1 MTAPRSRTPY
11 QGAALVPAVA
21 RRTRFIFGL
30 GTPCDRAGRRNEI
43 GCLLFQPTGST
54 MIKSWLE
61 AYWVAGAVFM
71 GLALLLL
78 APVGFAGEGLALLL
92 IFLASPVY
100 MLHQVEEHTGDRFRT
115 YINGTVFGGV
125 QALSVS
131 DVLWINL
138 PGVWG
143 LNLAALYAAHFIDVG
158 WGVAAGYLILINGIA
173 HIAMAARFRGYNPGL
188 ATGALVFVPFGL
200 ASILLVPATS
210 ARERSRFRD
219 RARNPCRH
227 SHTGQFE
234 CGGGTSIGT
243 RANVAGRGLTALV
256 SPPRVSG

>member
-1 MTAPRSRTPY
+1 
-11 QGAALVPAVA
+11 
-21 RRTRFIFGL
+21 
-30 GTPCDRAGRRNEI
+30 
-43 GCLLFQPTGST
+43 

-61 AYWVAGAVFM
+61 AHWVAGAVFM
-71 GLALLLL
+71 SLAFLLL

-100 MLHQVEEHTGDRFRT
+100 MLHQVEEHAGDRFRT

-125 QALSVS
+125 EALSVS

-158 WGVAAGYLILINGIA
+158 WGVVAGYLILINGIA

-188 ATGALVFVPFGL
+188 VTGALVFVPFGL
-200 ASILLVPATS
+200 ASILLVPATPLEH
-210 ARERSRFRD
+210 AVGFGI
-219 RARNPCRH
+219 ALAIH
-227 SHTGQFE
+227 VA
-234 CGGGTSIGT
+234 IAI
-243 RANVAGRGLTALV
+243 RANLNAAAARRSGDVRMSPVAA
-256 SPPRVSG
+256 